1 MEYQDPEAAD
11 TASNQEGEG
20 MEADGIGVEAGTAH
34 QSLPQLSSLV
44 SIMTIR
50 DVSDMLC
57 THNCLTEYCHD
68 HKHYPVF
75 VPPPA
80 GKQISHNI
88 CHDPSHGGSYM
99 AEGAFYIRI
108 GLPPRV
114 VSGDCPASSRL
125 WTDFSLPSLLP
136 RTSDVS

>member
-57 THNCLTEYCHD
+57 THNCLTEYSHD
-68 HKHYPVF
+68 HKHCKGVHSLMPDLGCF
-75 VPPPA
+75 LIDGGLATASLWIPP
-80 GKQISHNI
+80 
-88 CHDPSHGGSYM
+88 
-99 AEGAFYIRI
+99 E
-108 GLPPRV
+108 V
-114 VSGDCPASSRL
+114 
-125 WTDFSLPSLLP
+125 
-136 RTSDVS
+136 

>member
-1 MEYQDPEAAD
+1 MK
-11 TASNQEGEG
+11 
-20 MEADGIGVEAGTAH
+20 ADGIGVEAGTAH

-57 THNCLTEYCHD
+57 THNCPTEYCHD

-80 GKQISHNI
+80 GKQIAHNI
-88 CHDPSHGGSYM
+88 LQHAQEAHEAG
-99 AEGAFYIRI
+99 I
-108 GLPPRV
+108 GPIVRY
-114 VSGDCPASSRL
+114 SIGNDNSNK
-125 WTDFSLPSLLP
+125 
-136 RTSDVS
+136 